1 MWRLNRFGTS
11 GSTQVCAAA
20 FVTPFVA
27 THVLAFQ
34 PTEAGEVIALAR
46 KAYASAPFADRIDVE
61 VIDGMGRRERS
72 RLLVRVNPAG
82 EGVDSLLIEF
92 PEMSVWADEVGVL
105 VVGSRDASGWW
116 ASEPVEG
123 GPVASLREVLPPI
136 VAPSIAIV
144 SGEAAWTPA
153 TPEIRWNGLAEDST
167 GAFWVLGGMSGDLAV
182 QATFDRESSRLV
194 RLVVSGPSGG
204 PLAVLTVTLEPMEA
218 GEWTG
223 WKPRTRGLER
233 RATLAAVVDRRP
245 AIVPGDLFPSV
256 GWVSS
261 DGRSWVLNDD
271 LWANRPGSMKASN
284 GPGVAVVTL
293 FRASGDQASLSAS
306 LRDVRKGADIC
317 RSVLRERLRS
327 RVVSGEARPGSE
339 VVLLPAAIF
348 GGVGFSASRYEA
360 ITSEIGDLGPDGV
373 GIVWSTPERRTI
385 DAVAPGARAAMCIVD
400 RAGRLH
406 KVIVLD
412 DLEERIDEA
421 QVEIRDAIA
430 EVLGER

>member
-1 MWRLNRFGTS
+1 MWRLNRFGAS
-11 GSTQVCAAA
+11 GLKRVCAAA
-20 FVTPFVA
+20 FVTSFIA
-27 THVLAFQ
+27 THVLAIQ
-34 PTEAGEVIALAR
+34 PTDAGEVIAMAR
-46 KAYASAPFADRIDVE
+46 KGYASAPFADRIDVE

-82 EGVDSLLIEF
+82 EGVASLLIEF
-92 PEMSVWADEVGVL
+92 PGMSVWADERGVL
-105 VVGSRDASGWW
+105 VVGSREASGWW
-116 ASEPVEG
+116 ESERVEE
-123 GPVASLREVLPPI
+123 GPVASLRAVLPPI
-136 VAPSIAIV
+136 VAPTVAIL

-182 QATFDRESSRLV
+182 QATFDRGSSRLV

-204 PLAVLTVTLEPMEA
+204 PLAMLTVTLEPIEA
-218 GEWTG
+218 GELTG
-223 WKPRTRGLER
+223 WKPRTQGLER

-245 AIVPGDLFPSV
+245 TIVPGDLFPSV
-256 GWVSS
+256 GWVRS
-261 DGRSWVLNDD
+261 DGRSWVLNED
-271 LWANRPGSMKASN
+271 LWTKPVSANSRN
-284 GPGVAVVTL
+284 GIGVAVVTM

-306 LRDVRKGADIC
+306 LRDVRKGAEIC

-327 RVVSGEARPGSE
+327 RVVSGETRPGSE

-406 KVIVLD
+406 KVVVLD
-412 DLEERIDEA
+412 DLEDRINEA
-421 QVEIRDAIA
+421 QVEIRDAISEA
-430 EVLGER
+430 LGER